1 MTNIRLETIT
11 SMQCCGAGAGAVTEP
26 VFSRSREKML
36 VLTSARSDSGT
47 TILHLL
53 LNFEAQFILYDS
65 KGTL

>member
-1 MTNIRLETIT
+1 MTNIRLDTIT
-11 SMQCCGAGAGAVTEP
+11 SMQCCGAGAVTEP

-53 LNFEAQFILYDS
+53 LNFQAQFILYDS